1 MSNLRHL
8 GPYLARYRWTLL
20 VGFVCAAIGA
30 SVSALGPYIL
40 RLAVDSLATGSILLP
55 TLLRFSGLLIVVAL
69 AEGVFKFLQRMLLA
83 GASYRVEYDL
93 RATLFD
99 RYLRLDQGF
108 FSVNHTG
115 DLMARATND
124 LSAVRQLLGPGVSG
138 SATAVLTFI
147 AAAALMLSV
156 NVTLALVVLLLLPI
170 STLVFVLVGGRM
182 RDAFTSVQTQ
192 FGNISTRAQ
201 ENFSGIRTIKAYA
214 QEEAE
219 IAVFADD
226 NRRYRELNLRYV
238 RLSGL
243 LWPLMALC
251 LGSVAAL
258 VLLIGGRLV
267 AAGELSVGG
276 LVQFN
281 AYLGLLAF
289 PMIMLGW
296 TVSLYQQGAAS
307 MGRLNEVLRREPSIA
322 TPAEPV
328 RLPAPR
334 GDVEYRGVGVRFE
347 EERGDKE
354 TRRQGDK
361 ETRSGPDGID
371 QHSRSP
377 GLPVSLSPGLLVSRS
392 EPWMLHA
399 ISFRIAAGSTLAI
412 VGATGAGKTTLV
424 NLLAR
429 VRDPDA
435 GQVLVDGVDL
445 RALDLDDLRQAVG
458 YVPQETFLFSVPLRE
473 NVAFG
478 VGSEAQSAGFE
489 ERLDHAV
496 TVSRLA
502 NDLEQ
507 FPDGI
512 DTMVGERGVTL
523 SGGQKQ
529 RVAIAR
535 AVMRSPAILVLDDA
549 LSSVDTQT
557 AAQILAGLRE
567 VMRGRTSI
575 IIAQRIATVRDADQ
589 IIVLHEGQIAERG
602 SHAGLLR
609 QDGRYAAMY
618 RRELLE
624 AELSE

>member
-1 MSNLRHL
+1 MANLRHL

-30 SVSALGPYIL
+30 SVSAIGPYIL
-40 RLAVDSLATGSILLP
+40 RLAVDSLASGSILLP

-83 GASYRVEYDL
+83 GTSYRVEYDL
-93 RATLFD
+93 RAALFE

-124 LSAVRQLLGPGVSG
+124 LGAVRQLLGPGVSG
-138 SATAVLTFI
+138 LATAVLTFI
-147 AAAALMLSV
+147 AAAVLMLSV

-182 RDAFTSVQTQ
+182 RDVFTSVQTQ

-258 VLLIGGRLV
+258 VLLIGGRQV

-296 TVSLYQQGAAS
+296 TISLYHQGAAS
-307 MGRLNEVLRREPSIA
+307 MGRLNEVLRRKPSIA

-354 TRRQGDK
+354 TGRQGDRETRRQGDK
-361 ETRSGPDGID
+361 ETRRQGDKETRRQGD
-371 QHSRSP
+371 TCR
-377 GLPVSLSPGLLVSRS
+377 RR
-392 EPWMLHA
+392 W
-399 ISFRIAAGSTLAI
+399 AA
-412 VGATGAGKTTLV
+412 
-424 NLLAR
+424 
-429 VRDPDA
+429 RD
-435 GQVLVDGVDL
+435 VI
-445 RALDLDDLRQAVG
+445 R
-458 YVPQETFLFSVPLRE
+458 
-473 NVAFG
+473 
-478 VGSEAQSAGFE
+478 
-489 ERLDHAV
+489 
-496 TVSRLA
+496 
-502 NDLEQ
+502 
-507 FPDGI
+507 
-512 DTMVGERGVTL
+512 
-523 SGGQKQ
+523 
-529 RVAIAR
+529 
-535 AVMRSPAILVLDDA
+535 
-549 LSSVDTQT
+549 
-557 AAQILAGLRE
+557 
-567 VMRGRTSI
+567 
-575 IIAQRIATVRDADQ
+575 
-589 IIVLHEGQIAERG
+589 
-602 SHAGLLR
+602 
-609 QDGRYAAMY
+609 
-618 RRELLE
+618 
-624 AELSE
+624 

>member
-40 RLAVDSLATGSILLP
+40 RLAVDSLATSSILLP

-93 RATLFD
+93 RAALFD

-377 GLPVSLSPGLLVSRS
+377 GLPVSLSPGLRVSRS

>member
-1 MSNLRHL
+1 MANLRHL
-8 GPYLARYRWTLL
+8 APYLARYRWTLL

-30 SVSALGPYIL
+30 SVSAIGPYIL
-40 RLAVDSLATGSILLP
+40 RLAVDSLATGGILLP

-83 GASYRVEYDL
+83 GTSYRVEYDL
-93 RATLFD
+93 RAALFE

-124 LSAVRQLLGPGVSG
+124 LGAVRQLLGPGVSG
-138 SATAVLTFI
+138 LATAVLTFI
-147 AAAALMLSV
+147 AAAVLMLSV

-182 RDAFTSVQTQ
+182 RDVFTSVQTQ

-258 VLLIGGRLV
+258 VLLIGGRQV

-296 TVSLYQQGAAS
+296 TISLYHQGAAS
-307 MGRLNEVLRREPSIA
+307 MGRLNEVLRRKPSIA

-347 EERGDKE
+347 DLDGG
-354 TRRQGDK
+354 RRTVDGEQPTADGGQRTVDG
-361 ETRSGPDGID
+361 EQAAQPDGL
-371 QHSRSP
+371 SSVVGRRS
-377 GLPVSLSPGLLVSRS
+377 SA
-392 EPWMLHA
+392 WMLHE
-399 ISFRIAAGSTLAI
+399 ISFRVAAGSTLAI

-435 GQVLVDGVDL
+435 GQVLVDGVDV
-445 RALDLDDLRQAVG
+445 RTLDLDDLRRAVG

-478 VGSEAQSAGFE
+478 VGSEAQGVGFE

-496 TVSRLA
+496 IVSRLA

-535 AVMRSPAILVLDDA
+535 AVMRNPAILVLDDA

-602 SHAGLLR
+602 SHAELLR